1 MSQAEF
7 DAAAHYLS
15 SSPALSKVSNA
26 TKLELYALFKAA
38 TVGPQ
43 PTTKRPSIF
52 DMTGRAKW
60 DAWAALP
67 AGTADEYRARYVA
80 KARELGWD
88 GALAAGEA
96 KPAPSK
102 DAEDEPIDWDTDDHP
117 RKAGGAAGG
126 MGLSVSTMSP
136 DGAGASAETS
146 TLHGCVQAGNLDGLK
161 TLLASPG
168 VQIDAV
174 DEFGF
179 TPLHLAAD
187 RGHEPIVALLLEHGA
202 DANIRDPD
210 DETALSLAQ
219 VSDHTG
225 IIRLLQER
233 IATGS

>member
-15 SSPALSKVSNA
+15 SSTALSKVSNA
-26 TKLELYALFKAA
+26 VKLELYALFKAA
-38 TVGPQ
+38 TVRAQ

-67 AGTADEYRARYVA
+67 TGSADEYRARYVA

-88 GALAAGEA
+88 GALGTDKDTNSAT
-96 KPAPSK
+96 SK
-102 DAEDEPIDWDTDDHP
+102 ESDDDPIDWDTDDHP
-117 RKAGGAAGG
+117 RKAGDAGG

-136 DGAGASAETS
+136 NGDSAAADNN
-146 TLHGCVQAGNLDGLK
+146 TLHSCIQAGDIEQVK
-161 TLLASPG
+161 ALLASPG
-168 VQIDAV
+168 VQVNAT

-187 RGHEPIVALLLEHGA
+187 RGHEPIVALLLERGA

-210 DETALSLAQ
+210 GETALSLAE

-233 IATGS
+233 TATRS